1 MMKHTLLYLLAACL
15 LAAMPSVVSAQ
26 QYQSD
31 HLRRAAVRLGLDSLL
46 AQMQE
51 PETRVVDVKGQPV
64 ILRVGKN
71 RVVEHIGLPLFH
83 ESMRILQ
90 PSPIYDYLE
99 YVTLDHKYRV
109 SENNLQQKELK
120 FVRGSWA
127 QLEQLGDT
135 LDCIIQNLQDK
146 HYRVKWQQ
154 AGQDVVVVT
163 FPISY
168 ELLAN
173 SSRREMERNL
183 IRDLKVFHA
192 DSIAPFSVDT
202 LLLKPTQTEGIF
214 VLSGQSHLIPSIT
227 SNLYVR
233 RDKEGRPRLLND
245 NRQPAESLANML
257 LVESAATADAMIQLE
272 FVLDNYRKD
281 TVEVSL
287 DDWKAFARSQGCQ
300 PYFGYEGVNKGEA
313 TGTLLLANPQSGYD
327 HIVHVSCPT
336 DAIGRKGMMFYATVY
351 LFTPLSNVKALFGNA
366 NTSTSRK
373 SIIVWK

>member
-1 MMKHTLLYLLAACL
+1 MMKHTLLYLVTACL
-15 LAAMPSVVSAQ
+15 LATMPSAVSAQ

-31 HLRRAAVRLGLDSLL
+31 HLRQAAARLGIDSLL
-46 AQMQE
+46 AKVQE
-51 PETRVVDVKGQPV
+51 PETRVVEVKGQPIV
-64 ILRVGKN
+64 YRVGKN
-71 RVVEHIGLPLFH
+71 QMVEHIGLPLFH

-99 YVTLDHKYRV
+99 YVTLDHKYHV

-135 LDCIIQNLQDK
+135 LDCTIQNLQDK

-154 AGQDVVVVT
+154 GGKDVVVVT

-183 IRDLKVFHA
+183 IRDLKAFRA
-192 DSIAPFSVDT
+192 GSIVTLKVDT
-202 LLLKPTQTEGIF
+202 LLLEPAETEGVF
-214 VLSGQSHLIPSIT
+214 VLPGQSHLIPSIT
-227 SNLYVR
+227 SNIYVR
-233 RDKEGRPRLLND
+233 RDKEGRPRLIND
-245 NRQPAESLANML
+245 NRQPAESMANML
-257 LVESAATADAMIQLE
+257 LAESMATADAMIQLE

-281 TVEVSL
+281 TVEVAL
-287 DDWKAFARSQGCQ
+287 DDWKAFVRSQGCQ

-327 HIVHVSCPT
+327 HIVHVKCPT
-336 DAIGRKGMMFYATVY
+336 DAIGRKDMMLYATVY

-366 NTSTSRK
+366 NSNTSRK
-373 SIIVWK
+373 SIIIWK

>member
-1 MMKHTLLYLLAACL
+1 
-15 LAAMPSVVSAQ
+15 
-26 QYQSD
+26 
-31 HLRRAAVRLGLDSLL
+31 
-46 AQMQE
+46 
-51 PETRVVDVKGQPV
+51 
-64 ILRVGKN
+64 
-71 RVVEHIGLPLFH
+71 
-83 ESMRILQ
+83 
-90 PSPIYDYLE
+90 
-99 YVTLDHKYRV
+99 
-109 SENNLQQKELK
+109 
-120 FVRGSWA
+120 
-127 QLEQLGDT
+127 
-135 LDCIIQNLQDK
+135 
-146 HYRVKWQQ
+146 
-154 AGQDVVVVT
+154 
-163 FPISY
+163 
-168 ELLAN
+168 
-173 SSRREMERNL
+173 
-183 IRDLKVFHA
+183 
-192 DSIAPFSVDT
+192 
-202 LLLKPTQTEGIF
+202 
-214 VLSGQSHLIPSIT
+214 
-227 SNLYVR
+227 VR

-351 LFTPLSNVKALFGNA
+351 LFTPLSNVKALFGNV

>member
-1 MMKHTLLYLLAACL
+1 
-15 LAAMPSVVSAQ
+15 MPSVVSAQ

-51 PETRVVDVKGQPV
+51 PQTRVVDVKGQPV

-71 RVVEHIGLPLFH
+71 QVVEHIGLPLFH

-183 IRDLKVFHA
+183 IRDLRVFHA

-214 VLSGQSHLIPSIT
+214 VLPGQSHLIPSIT